1 MEGLLSWIS
10 PAPLP
15 PAQLLPPDPSLCP
28 GLPSSCGWESQEW
41 RREGGRGQGASQ
53 ELLRTHSSSSSCP
66 AQPLFLSM
74 ARGWSVGHGPFYPL
88 HYSFSKRCIDR
99 VSDVKKRLMSCRTQ
113 SITYGSVMNIFGL
126 LNSEIIS
133 WKLLRPEQSGTKRT
147 RRHGRDRVTTEESW
161 RRFARNV

>member
-74 ARGWSVGHGPFYPL
+74 ARGWSVGHGSFYLL
-88 HYSFSKRCIDR
+88 HFPFSKCCIDS
-99 VSDVKKRLMSCRTQ
+99 VSDIRTAQLDVMQNTKYYLRISHEYFWITQLWNYQLKITTGGAEWDRADTATRAGQ
-113 SITYGSVMNIFGL
+113 SHDRG
-126 LNSEIIS
+126 
-133 WKLLRPEQSGTKRT
+133 KLEKIRP
-147 RRHGRDRVTTEESW
+147 
-161 RRFARNV
+161 